1 MSGAEVRTCVV
12 TGGARG
18 LGRAIAERFL
28 ADGARVAVLDVDA
41 ATVAAAAEELGD
53 ATLGVQCDVSD
64 RSSVERAA
72 AAVFE
77 EFGTVDVLVNNAG
90 INPIGPSETFSVD
103 DWDRTLAVNTTGV
116 FHCSQV
122 FGRPMIE
129 AGAGA
134 IVNIASI
141 NARSSWPRRLAYC
154 ASKAAVVS
162 MTEVLA
168 AEWAPHGVRVNAIGP
183 GVIKTDLVARA
194 IEEGSSREDLYL
206 QGTPLGRLGR
216 PNEVANAVAF
226 LADPDLSGFT
236 TGSFFVVDGGWLA
249 NGWVDES

>member
-1 MSGAEVRTCVV
+1 MSGFDGRTCVV

-41 ATVAAAAEELGD
+41 ATVAAAADELGD
-53 ATLGVQCDVSD
+53 AALGIQCDVSD
-64 RSSVERAA
+64 RNSVERAA
-72 AAVFE
+72 AAVFD
-77 EFGTVDVLVNNAG
+77 EFASVDVLVNNAG
-90 INPIGPSETFSVD
+90 INPIGPSESFSVD
-103 DWDRTLAVNTTGV
+103 EWDRTLAVNTTGV

-122 FGRPMIE
+122 YGRQMIE

-168 AEWAPHGVRVNAIGP
+168 VEWAPHGVRVNAIGP

-206 QGTPLGRLGR
+206 QGTPVGRLGR

-226 LADPDLSGFT
+226 LADPELSGFT
-236 TGSFFVVDGGWLA
+236 TGSFFVVDGGWMA
-249 NGWVDES
+249 NGWVDE